1 VSFRITGPGF
11 YRTRDGRRAE
21 VDKEVVDATFR
32 YGGSIGSFTTNW
44 TVDGRW
50 TLGEMLSCMDLIAPW
65 EEPVEQKKEPFGVAD
80 YVALEDAL
88 DRAQESR
95 TANEP
100 STPYHRTEQFRAE
113 TARMLFVEFCM
124 LENNTTISQDAD
136 ASIHA
141 TDILIAALDKPQ
153 PTTP

>member
-1 VSFRITGPGF
+1 
-11 YRTRDGRRAE
+11 

-65 EEPVEQKKEPFGVAD
+65 GEPVEQKPNPTRTRDVEAERVQAD
-80 YVALEDAL
+80 LARFLQLTPPL
-88 DRAQESR
+88 DRA
-95 TANEP
+95 P
-100 STPYHRTEQFRAE
+100 TPYHRTEQFRAE
-113 TARMLFVEFCM
+113 TARMLFAAVVNRYGIWEPCIPDVIQQ
-124 LENNTTISQDAD
+124 TDA
-136 ASIHA
+136 
-141 TDILIAALDKPQ
+141 LIAALDKPQ